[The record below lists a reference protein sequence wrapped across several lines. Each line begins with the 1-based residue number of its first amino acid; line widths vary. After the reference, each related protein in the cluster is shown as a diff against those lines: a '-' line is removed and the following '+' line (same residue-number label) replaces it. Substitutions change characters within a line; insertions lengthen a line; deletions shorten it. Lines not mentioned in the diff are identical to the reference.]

1 VESESIRQPCQN
13 NAARRKFYKDYEEG
27 RERRRLER
35 GPAKALNF
43 EKNFLQ
49 NFQTKES
56 EQTKKRSKVLK
67 ALLNFNTAPCPRSM
81 PPNAGQENGPKIRY
95 FG

>member
-1 VESESIRQPCQN
+1 MQPEGN
-13 NAARRKFYKDYEEG
+13 FIKIMKREEKDYEEG

-67 ALLNFNTAPCPRSM
+67 ALLNFNTAPCRRIHNWFLLNIVLSH
-81 PPNAGQENGPKIRY
+81 R
-95 FG
+95 